1 MSLVFQHS
9 ISSIYLLLSI
19 IFSTRVASINKQVIT
34 CLTNFFSSLFSEQ
47 HLSSPMTSTQRHHSS
62 VQRLL
67 WLHHTFSGN
76 QSCNTTSFFLGGWSF
91 RWHHAY
97 ISETILEVSCFPT
110 TTILTV
116 SCLFS
121 ATPTPL
127 GWSSCRSNAYLF
139 YDCFGSN
146 TPLLTIFLAPTCLT
160 RFYLSFP
167 RVFSV
172 FFSVF

>member
-76 QSCNTTSFFLGGWSF
+76 QSCNTTSFFFGGVIIPVAPCLYF
-91 RWHHAY
+91 RDHSGS
-97 ISETILEVSCFPT
+97 IMFPYHDNSDC
-110 TTILTV
+110 V
-116 SCLFS
+116 MSLFS
-121 ATPTPL
+121 NSHTSWVIILPIQ
-127 GWSSCRSNAYLF
+127 C
-139 YDCFGSN
+139 
-146 TPLLTIFLAPTCLT
+146 
-160 RFYLSFP
+160 LSFL
-167 RVFSV
+167 
-172 FFSVF
+172 